1 MKRCIP
7 FLAGLALCA
16 CEKPLDL
23 PLPYE
28 GPRLVAA
35 CLLSPEADVSALI
48 TRTLPPGGPDT
59 GRWEMADAR
68 VVLEQIG
75 DFSDTLRYDA
85 DAEAYLPASPWRPL
99 AGKRYRLEI
108 SAPGFPPAH
117 SDTVRMP
124 LPLAIDSWVFR
135 DSARESINSDEALG
149 EIYVSVSP
157 VLNSGAY
164 YYVGAESYVG
174 GALRNT
180 LSGCLG
186 GDLAASCFT
195 SANGTDSECIFPE
208 SCLLRT
214 PATLGLWVTTSGR
227 DWNGN
232 PLAGPARFDSLV
244 LSVRSLHASLYAY
257 YETRYQPSGFELA
270 FSDPASIHSNMH
282 GGYGLLGAY
291 SESKLVI
298 PLR

>member
-1 MKRCIP
+1 MKHRIFF
-7 FLAGLALCA
+7 FLGLALCA
-16 CEKPLDL
+16 CEKPLEL
-23 PLPYE
+23 ELPYE
-28 GPRLVAA
+28 GKKLVAA
-35 CLLSPEADVSALI
+35 CLLSPEAEVSALI
-48 TRTLPPGGPDT
+48 TRSLPPGGPDT
-59 GRWEMADAR
+59 GRWEVADAL

-85 DAEAYLPASPWRPL
+85 DAGAYLPASPWRPQ
-99 AGKRYRLEI
+99 AGKRYRLQV
-108 SAPGFPPAH
+108 SAAGFPLAY

-124 LPLAIDSWVFR
+124 FPLPIDSWTFR

-149 EIYVSVSP
+149 EVYVRVSP
-157 VLNSGAY
+157 LLSQGAY
-164 YYVGAESYVG
+164 YYVGVESYVDG
-174 GALRNT
+174 GRRFA

-214 PATLGLWVTTSGR
+214 PASLGLWASTSGR
-227 DWNGN
+227 PQDM
-232 PLAGPARFDSLV
+232 PFEPPRRFDSLV
-244 LSVRSLHASLYAY
+244 VRVRSLHPSLYLY

-270 FSDPASIHSNMH
+270 FSDPASIHSNLR